1 MTTSYSEETS
11 TNSNTGQPKKDSK
24 GHLVW
29 NPSVG
34 HYYHPAAKERE
45 SYGGIVGALQDVQVA
60 GGKTTKAYPHN
71 FAGII
76 AAIQDITASQNLP
89 PVKPGPNP
97 GGGILDPD
105 GDWIQI
111 TDPEEGSLWFDT
123 RQGRL
128 FVYVDGEWVQTNGAD
143 GLPQITPDALPPNI
157 ETPAPGQFYY
167 DRSSGVLFIHDGQY
181 VAGDGTIFDDFAPGR
196 TPLWRVIN
204 EDVAAALQ
212 TTATLPL
219 SVIGPRVAEAD
230 GTYLPD
236 IDLEQVSVQKDYN
249 EWLFEALVNLD
260 TELNDLAPVVVSVD
274 PPDTPKVGQL
284 WYDTETL
291 DMSVWYVD
299 EDGDGQWVPTSAAYT
314 YDEDLAVV
322 SAALA
327 EETRLREISVQGV
340 YEHINNLDISSNS
353 AATNLQT
360 ALSNLSATVAALNIP
375 DIQLIAT
382 KSELATAEQELDQKI
397 EAIVIPDLEPYAT
410 KSYVT
415 NRVSYLETEID
426 QKASTDELHTVE
438 AKIPSV
444 ASFVTQD
451 DITAAIN
458 NITTE
463 YLPRTGGTLTGSF
476 VMQKTDYSKAGL
488 DFSTSPSNSKNAFK
502 FQAVAPTTL
511 NYSTFG
517 TTEKFWEHAWNFA
530 SEEDFCW
537 IYSDTNKVF
546 SITKDGPA
554 CSQLYIGDFGE
565 NNLNG
570 RNMFNTIDVR
580 DRLVKYQSAFQ
591 QLRSSVANASTFE
604 ELKAGIAT
612 ALANV

>member
-1 MTTSYSEETS
+1 MTTSYSEDTS
-11 TNSNTGQPKKDSK
+11 TALSSGQPKKDSK

-34 HYYHPAAKERE
+34 HYYQPAAKERE

-60 GGKTTKAYPHN
+60 AGRNTKAYPHN

-76 AAIQDITASQNLP
+76 AAIQDITAGSNLP
-89 PVKPGPNP
+89 PVHPGPDP
-97 GGGILDPD
+97 GGGVLDPD
-105 GDWIQI
+105 GNWIEIIQ
-111 TDPEEGSLWFDT
+111 PEEGTLWFDT

-128 FVYVDGEWVQTNGAD
+128 FVYVDDEWVQTNGAD
-143 GLPQITPDALPPNI
+143 GLPEITPDSNPPSI
-157 ETPAPGQFYY
+157 ETPVPGQFYY
-167 DRSSGVLFIHDGQY
+167 DKASGILFIHDGQY
-181 VAGDGTIFDDFAPGR
+181 IDADGNVYPDFTAGL
-196 TPLWRVIN
+196 TPVWRVVN

-219 SVIGPRVAEAD
+219 AVIGPRVAAVT

-236 IDLEQVSVQKDYN
+236 IDLTQVSTQKDYN
-249 EWLFEALVNLD
+249 EWIFESLVNLD
-260 TELNDLAPVVVSVD
+260 TELSDLAPVIVSID

-327 EETRLREISVQGV
+327 EETRLREVSVQAI
-340 YEHINNLDISSNS
+340 YEHIGSLDISSNS
-353 AATNLQT
+353 AVTNLQT

-382 KSELATAEQELDQKI
+382 KSELATVEQELDEKI

-415 NRVSYLETEID
+415 NRVSYLETEIG
-426 QKASTDELHTVE
+426 QKASTAELQSVE
-438 AKIPSV
+438 AKIPNV
-444 ASFVTQD
+444 ASFATQD
-451 DITAAIN
+451 DVTAAIS

-502 FQAVAPTTL
+502 FQAVAPTSL

-517 TTEKFWEHAWNFA
+517 TTEKFWEQAWNFA
-530 SEEDFCW
+530 ADEDFCW

-554 CSQLYIGDFGE
+554 CSQLYIGDFGD
-565 NNLNG
+565 NDLNG
-570 RNMFNTIDVR
+570 RVIHNKIDVKE
-580 DRLVKYQSAFQ
+580 RLNTYQTTFE
-591 QLRSSVANASTFE
+591 QLRQSTANASTFD
-604 ELKAGIAT
+604 ELKEAILT

>member
-1 MTTSYSEETS
+1 MTTSYSDTS
-11 TNSNTGQPKKDSK
+11 ASSIGNQPKKNAE

-29 NPSVG
+29 SPTVG
-34 HYYHPAAKERE
+34 HYYQYAKDQRE
-45 SYGGIVGALQDVQVA
+45 SYGGVVGALQDLQESSGGVA
-60 GGKTTKAYPHN
+60 KAYPHN

-76 AAIQDITASQNLP
+76 AAIQDMTASQNLP

-97 GGGILDPD
+97 GGGQLNPD

-111 TDPEEGSLWFDT
+111 IEPDVGSLWFDT

-181 VAGDGTIFDDFAPGR
+181 VAGDGTIFEDFAPGR
-196 TPLWRVIN
+196 SPLWRVIN

-274 PPDTPKVGQL
+274 PPDTPKEGQL
-284 WYDTETL
+284 WYDTATL

-314 YDEDLAVV
+314 YDEDLAAV

-353 AATNLQT
+353 AVTNLQT

-375 DIQLIAT
+375 DIQPLAT

-397 EAIVIPDLEPYAT
+397 EAIVVPDLEPYAT

-415 NRVSYLETEID
+415 NRVSYLEAEID
-426 QKASTDELHTVE
+426 QKASTDELQTVE

-517 TTEKFWEHAWNFA
+517 TTEKFWEQAWNFSA
-530 SEEDFCW
+530 EEDFCW

-565 NNLNG
+565 NDING
-570 RNMFNTIDVR
+570 RVIHNKIDVKE
-580 DRLVKYQSAFQ
+580 RLNTYQTAFESIRQ
-591 QLRSSVANASTFE
+591 GVSNATDFDT
-604 ELKAGIAT
+604 LKANILS

>member
-1 MTTSYSEETS
+1 VTTSYSDTVTS
-11 TNSNTGQPKKDSK
+11 SVGSQPKKNAE

-29 NPSVG
+29 SPTVG
-34 HYYHPAAKERE
+34 HYYQYAKDQRE
-45 SYGGIVGALQDVQVA
+45 SYGGVVGALQDLQESSGGVA
-60 GGKTTKAYPHN
+60 KAYPHN

-76 AAIQDITASQNLP
+76 AAIQDMTASQNLP
-89 PVKPGPNP
+89 PVTPGPSP
-97 GGGILDPD
+97 GGGQLNPD

-111 TDPEEGSLWFDT
+111 IEPDVGSLWFDT

-128 FVYVDGEWVQTNGAD
+128 FVYVDDEWVQTNGAD
-143 GLPQITPDALPPNI
+143 GLPEITPDSNPPSV
-157 ETPAPGQFYY
+157 ETPVPGQFYY
-167 DRSSGVLFIHDGQY
+167 DKASGILFIHDGQY
-181 VAGDGTIFDDFAPGR
+181 IDADGNLYPDFTAGL
-196 TPLWRVIN
+196 TPVWRVVN

-219 SVIGPRVAEAD
+219 AVIGPRVATVV

-236 IDLEQVSVQKDYN
+236 IDLTQISTQKDYN
-249 EWLFEALVNLD
+249 EWIFESLVNLD
-260 TELNDLAPVVVSVD
+260 TELSDLAPVIVSIN

-284 WYDTETL
+284 WYDTATL

-327 EETRLREISVQGV
+327 EETRLREMSVQAI

-353 AATNLQT
+353 AVTNLQT
-360 ALSNLSATVAALNIP
+360 SLSNLLDTVAALNIP
-375 DIQLIAT
+375 DIQPLAT
-382 KSELATAEQELDQKI
+382 KSELATVEQELDDKI
-397 EAIVIPDLEPYAT
+397 EAIVIPNLEPYAS
-410 KSYVT
+410 KEYVT
-415 NRVSYLETEID
+415 SRVSYLETEID
-426 QKASTDELHTVE
+426 QKASTAELQSVE
-438 AKIPSV
+438 AKIPNV
-444 ASFVTQD
+444 ASFATQD
-451 DITAAIN
+451 DVTAAIS

-476 VMQKTDYSKAGL
+476 VMQKDDYSKAGL

-502 FQAVAPTTL
+502 FQAVAPTSL

-517 TTEKFWEHAWNFA
+517 TTEKFWEQAWNFSA
-530 SEEDFCW
+530 DEDFCW
-537 IYSDTNKVF
+537 IYNDTNKVC

-554 CSQLYIGDFGE
+554 CSQLYIGHFGT
-565 NNLNG
+565 NDMNG
-570 RNMFNTIDVR
+570 RVIRNKIDVKE
-580 DRLVKYQSAFQ
+580 RLNTYQTTFE
-591 QLRSSVANASTFE
+591 QLRQSTANASTFD
-604 ELKAGIAT
+604 ELKEAILT

>member
-1 MTTSYSEETS
+1 MTTSYSDTVVS
-11 TNSNTGQPKKDSK
+11 SVGNQPNEDSK

-29 NPSVG
+29 SPTVG
-34 HYYHPAAKERE
+34 HYYQYAKDQRE
-45 SYGGIVGALQDVQVA
+45 SYGGIVGALQDYQEGQGNVA
-60 GGKTTKAYPHN
+60 KAYPHN

-76 AAIQDITASQNLP
+76 AAIQDMAASQNLP
-89 PVKPGPNP
+89 PVSPGPNP
-97 GGGILDPD
+97 GGGQLNPD

-111 TDPEEGSLWFDT
+111 IEPEVGSLWFDT

-128 FVYVDGEWVQTNGAD
+128 FVYVNKQWVQTNGAD
-143 GLPQITPDALPPNI
+143 GLPQITPDETPPNI

-167 DRSSGVLFIHDGQY
+167 DSQSGALFIHDGRY
-181 VAGDGTIFDDFAPGR
+181 VAEDGTIIEHFIPDS
-196 TPLWRVIN
+196 TPLWRVVN
-204 EDVAAALQ
+204 EDVSAAMQ

-219 SVIGPRVAEAD
+219 AVIGTRVAAAD

-260 TELNDLAPVVVSVD
+260 TELTDLAPVIVSEL

-284 WYDTETL
+284 WYDTATL

-299 EDGDGQWVPTSAAYT
+299 EDGTAQWVPTSAAYT

-340 YEHINNLDISSNS
+340 YQHISNLDISSNS
-353 AATNLQT
+353 AVTNLQT

-375 DIQLIAT
+375 DIQPLAT
-382 KSELATAEQELDQKI
+382 KSELATVEQELDQKI
-397 EAIVIPDLEPYAT
+397 EAIVVPDLEPYAT

-426 QKASTDELHTVE
+426 QKASTTELQTVE

-444 ASFVTQD
+444 SSFVTQD
-451 DITAAIN
+451 DITTAIS

-476 VMQKTDYSKAGL
+476 VMQKDDYSKAGL

-517 TTEKFWEHAWNFA
+517 TTEKFWEQAWNFA
-530 SEEDFCW
+530 AEEDFCW

-554 CSQLYIGDFGE
+554 CSQLYIGDFGD
-565 NNLNG
+565 NDLNG
-570 RNMFNTIDVR
+570 RVIHNKIDVKE
-580 DRLVKYQSAFQ
+580 RLNTYQTTFE
-591 QLRSSVANASTFE
+591 QLRQSTANASTFD
-604 ELKAGIAT
+604 ELKEAILT

>member
-1 MTTSYSEETS
+1 VTTSYSEDTQTKGVGS
-11 TNSNTGQPKKDSK
+11 QPHENADGNLTWK
-24 GHLVW
+24 
-29 NPSVG
+29 PSVG
-34 HYYHPAAKERE
+34 LYFQPAENNAQ
-45 SYGGIVGALQDVQVA
+45 SYGGIIGALQDLQAQA
-60 GGKTTKAYPHN
+60 GLEVKSYPYN

-76 AAIQDITASQNLP
+76 AAIQDLDIGSYKP
-89 PVKPGPNP
+89 PVVPGPTP
-97 GGGILDPD
+97 GGGIIGPD
-105 GDWIQI
+105 GNWDQI
-111 TDPEEGSLWFDT
+111 NEPVVGDLWFDT

-128 FVYVDGEWVQTNGAD
+128 FVYVDDEWVQTNGAD
-143 GLPQITPDALPPNI
+143 GLPEITPDSTPPSV

-167 DRSSGVLFIHDGQY
+167 DKASGILFIHDGQY
-181 VAGDGTIFDDFAPGR
+181 IDADGNLYPDFTAGL
-196 TPLWRVIN
+196 TPVWRVVN

-219 SVIGPRVAEAD
+219 AVIGPRVATVV

-236 IDLEQVSVQKDYN
+236 IDLTQISTQKDYN
-249 EWLFEALVNLD
+249 EWIFESLVNLD
-260 TELNDLAPVVVSVD
+260 TELSDLAPVIVSIN

-284 WYDTETL
+284 WYDTATL

-327 EETRLREISVQGV
+327 EETRLREMSVQAI
-340 YEHINNLDISSNS
+340 YEHIGSLDISSNS
-353 AATNLQT
+353 AVTNLQT
-360 ALSNLSATVAALNIP
+360 SLSNLSDTVAALNIP
-375 DIQLIAT
+375 DIQPLAT
-382 KSELATAEQELDQKI
+382 KSELATVEQELDDKI
-397 EAIVIPDLEPYAT
+397 EAIVIPNLEPYAS
-410 KSYVT
+410 KEYVT
-415 NRVSYLETEID
+415 SRVSYLETEID
-426 QKASTDELHTVE
+426 QKASTAELQSVE
-438 AKIPSV
+438 AKIPNV
-444 ASFVTQD
+444 ASFATQD
-451 DITAAIN
+451 DVTAAIS

-502 FQAVAPTTL
+502 FQAVAPTSL

-517 TTEKFWEHAWNFA
+517 TTEKFWEQAWNFA
-530 SEEDFCW
+530 ADEDFCW

-554 CSQLYIGDFGE
+554 CSQLYIGDFGD
-565 NNLNG
+565 NDLNG
-570 RNMFNTIDVR
+570 RVIHNKIDVKE
-580 DRLVKYQSAFQ
+580 RLNTYQTTFE
-591 QLRSSVANASTFE
+591 QLRQSTANASTFD
-604 ELKAGIAT
+604 ELKEAILT